1 MKLVFDNDLSLEDTV
16 SYMQDKKD
24 GGHCYCKDHQTD
36 KEVRTAMMPRRA
48 FRESPLNKMMVL

>member
-24 GGHCYCKDHQTD
+24 GGPCCCKDRQTD

-48 FRESPLNKMMVL
+48 FHESPLNKMMFL